1 MHIETGC
8 LEIIVKRHTS
18 ALRKI
23 LSIGSVVFTVLFLLS
38 MFLFGWPFLI
48 AAVAMGIAAYFL
60 WLECEVD
67 YEYAYVEK
75 ELRISKIQRKSNR
88 KEIAVYDLTK
98 LEILAPLRSH
108 ELDSYRR
115 REGQV
120 FDYSSGD
127 PEARDLYALYL
138 SDGTCLHLNLSGEYA
153 EQFLR
158 IMKQLAPRKVFTY

>member
-88 KEIAVYDLTK
+88 KEI
-98 LEILAPLRSH
+98 LAPMRSH